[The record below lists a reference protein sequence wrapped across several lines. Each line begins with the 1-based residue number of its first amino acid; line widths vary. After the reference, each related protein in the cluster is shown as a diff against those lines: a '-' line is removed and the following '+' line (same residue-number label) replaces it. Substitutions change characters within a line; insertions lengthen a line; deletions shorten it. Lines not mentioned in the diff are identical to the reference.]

1 MRLTDVA
8 IRKAKPRDRA
18 YKLTDG
24 RGLTL
29 LVQPSGAKWWR
40 LRYRFNGVEKMLS
53 LGVYPDVSL
62 VEARERHASAR
73 RSLAANIDPSAERHA
88 ARRTAEHTFG
98 FVARS
103 WLRSLE
109 DAVAADRR
117 STKTLYKAKWMLD
130 TFVLPT
136 LGTRPIGE
144 ITPTEL
150 LAVLKVIEARGLH
163 ETARRTKQRC
173 GQVFRHAI
181 GLGIPCRDLTPDL
194 RGLLEPPT
202 VRHHPSLTN
211 PRDVGR
217 LLRAIDAYVGRETT
231 KLALQLAPL
240 VFVRPS
246 ELRHAEWTE
255 IDFEAAEWRLPASK
269 MKMRVQHVV
278 PLSTQAIAVLK
289 AAHAINGDN
298 RYVFPKQTDP
308 THPMS
313 GETINQ
319 ALRAMGFSNEQ
330 MTAHGFRSMAS
341 TLLNERGYRPDAIER
356 QLAHG
361 DPDGVRG
368 AYNYAEYLPE
378 RREMMQGWAD
388 YLHELKTKARP
399 EQGASRR
406 TATSQKGAKS
416 EPRSRRPARIVRT
429 GSA

>member
-1 MRLTDVA
+1 
-8 IRKAKPRDRA
+8 
-18 YKLTDG
+18 
-24 RGLTL
+24 
-29 LVQPSGAKWWR
+29 
-40 LRYRFNGVEKMLS
+40 
-53 LGVYPDVSL
+53 
-62 VEARERHASAR
+62 
-73 RSLAANIDPSAERHA
+73 
-88 ARRTAEHTFG
+88 
-98 FVARS
+98 
-103 WLRSLE
+103 
-109 DAVAADRR
+109 
-117 STKTLYKAKWMLD
+117 MLD

-136 LGTRPIGE
+136 LGARPMGE

-150 LAVLKVIEARGLH
+150 LAVLKAIEARGLH

-173 GQVFRHAI
+173 GQVFRHAV

-202 VRHHPSLTN
+202 VRHHPSVTN

-217 LLRAIDAYVGRETT
+217 LLRAIDAYTGRDTT

-255 IDFEAAEWRLPASK
+255 IDLEAAEWRVPAAK

-278 PLSTQAIAVLK
+278 PLSTQAIEVLK
-289 AAHAINGDN
+289 AAKAIHGNG
-298 RYVFPKQTDP
+298 RYVFPKQADP
-308 THPMS
+308 TRPMS

-388 YLHELKTKARP
+388 YLDELKAKASP
-399 EQGASRR
+399 DHAVSRR
-406 TATSQKGAKS
+406 TRASHGDATPDAR
-416 EPRSRRPARIVRT
+416 PRRGRRVNRT
-429 GSA
+429 ASA